1 MRRGWSVSEMRVTKR
16 LRSALAKIRVMGI
29 QLISSLFQQAT
40 AQGSKSTVL
49 RPLGWLTAI
58 CCAALLGA
66 VEMKAEPWLLV
77 VFAFLAA
84 LSVLLYMAS
93 YVYCLLT
100 DKEALR
106 SETYQIQRLAIE
118 KGFVGDNLT
127 GVLKLEENTT
137 KGVRPIPDAPEGGEK

>member
-1 MRRGWSVSEMRVTKR
+1 MQVRNR
-16 LRSALAKIRVMGI
+16 LRATCARARMIGA

-58 CCAALLGA
+58 CAASLLGA
-66 VEMKAEPWLLV
+66 VEMKAAVWVLV
-77 VFAFLAA
+77 VLATLTA

-93 YVYCLLT
+93 FGYCLIT

-118 KGFVGDNLT
+118 KGFVGDSLT
-127 GVLKLEENTT
+127 GTLRHEATT
-137 KGVRPIPDAPEGGEK
+137 EIATILPNDRISTAGEDQK